1 MRRSLGSFP
10 TSVGW
15 QKKGT
20 FVKGTS
26 GISSSQTQFTRRDF
40 IGTAARSAAA
50 AAVVSLAPYAA
61 RGRVLGVNDTLG
73 VGFIGVGGRGR
84 SHVATVQGL
93 IKSGEKLRIVA
104 VCDAYGYRR
113 DEAAK
118 LTGARIHKRHADLL
132 ADKAVDVVCIATP
145 DRLHVPQAMDA
156 IHAGKDVYCEK
167 PMGHWS
173 QFELSKKFYL
183 ETQRLQRVVQ
193 IGNQANSSPE
203 WKKVGDLI
211 RRGAIGRVQHVLAGF
226 YRYGDWGERMP
237 IPDPEAKPGPEL
249 DWEAFLGDAPKV
261 PFTVDR
267 FFSWRK
273 YLDYAGGPST
283 DLFPHLLTPFVSM
296 LGLKFPSLAVASGGI
311 FKYDTYDR
319 EVPDTFNMCLD
330 YPDKLSITMVCLLSN
345 DYQTDPVIR
354 GDEGSI
360 VLQTDWSS
368 GVDSL
373 ALIPRK
379 GERQEVKGGRS
390 DTTRAHW
397 QNFLHCVRTREKP
410 VSDVE
415 FGFHVQAALNMATLA
430 FLKRKVATFDF
441 KRQKI
446 QL

>member
-1 MRRSLGSFP
+1 MN
-10 TSVGW
+10 
-15 QKKGT
+15 
-20 FVKGTS
+20 GTS
-26 GISSSQTQFTRRDF
+26 RNSLSQTQFTRREF
-40 IGTAARSAAA
+40 IGTAAKV
-50 AAVVSLAPYAA
+50 AAVASVASLAPYVA
-61 RGRVLGVNDTLG
+61 RGRVVGANDTIG

-93 IKSGEKLRIVA
+93 IKSGENLRIVA

-132 ADKAVDVVCIATP
+132 ADGEVDVVCIATP

-156 IHAGKDVYCEK
+156 IRVGKDVYCEK

-173 QFELSKKFYL
+173 QFELSRKFYL
-183 ETQRLQRVVQ
+183 ETQRLKRVVQ

-211 RRGAIGRVQHVLAGF
+211 RRGAIGRVQHVLAGY

-237 IPDPEAKPGPEL
+237 IPDKEAKPGPDL
-249 DWEAFLGDAPKV
+249 DWQAFLGDAPKV

-283 DLFPHLLTPFVSM
+283 DLIPHLLTPFVSM
-296 LGLKFPSLAVASGGI
+296 LDLKFPTLAVASGGI

-330 YPDKLSITMVCLLSN
+330 YPQKLSIAMVCLLSN
-345 DYQTDPVIR
+345 EYQTDPVIR

-373 ALIPRK
+373 TLVPRK
-379 GERQEVKGGRS
+379 GERQEIKGGRS

-397 QNFLHCVRTREKP
+397 RNFLHCVRTREKP

-415 FGFHVQAALNMATLA
+415 FGFHVQAALCMATLA

-441 KRQKI
+441 KREKI
-446 QL
+446 RL

>member
-1 MRRSLGSFP
+1 MKHSSA
-10 TSVGW
+10 
-15 QKKGT
+15 
-20 FVKGTS
+20 
-26 GISSSQTQFTRRDF
+26 SSQTPRQFTRREF
-40 IGTAARSAAA
+40 ISQGAKLAATVGITSQFPRVTRA
-50 AAVVSLAPYAA
+50 
-61 RGRVLGVNDTLG
+61 RVLGANDSIG

-93 IKSGEKLRIVA
+93 IKSGENLRIVA
-104 VCDAYGYRR
+104 VSDAYGYRR
-113 DEAAK
+113 EEIAK
-118 LTGARIHKRHADLL
+118 LTGARIHQRHRALL
-132 ADKAVDVVCIATP
+132 ADAEVDVVCIATP
-145 DRLHVPQAMDA
+145 DRLHVPQGLDA
-156 IHAGKDVYCEK
+156 IRAGKDVYCEK

-173 QFELSKKFYL
+173 QFELSKKFCH
-183 ETQRLQRVVQ
+183 EIQRLKRVVQ

-203 WKKVGDLI
+203 WRKVGELI
-211 RRGAIGRVQHVLAGF
+211 RRGAIGRVQHVQAGY
-226 YRYGDWGERMP
+226 YRYGDWGEQMP
-237 IPDPEAKPGPEL
+237 IPDPEARPGPEL

-273 YLDYAGGPST
+273 YLDYAGGPGT

-296 LGLKFPSLAVASGGI
+296 LGLTFPTLAVASGGI
-311 FKYDTYDR
+311 FKYNTYDR

-330 YPDKLSITMVCLLSN
+330 YPQELSVAMVCTLSN

-373 ALIPRK
+373 TLVPRK
-379 GERQEVKGGRS
+379 GAREEIPGGRS

-397 QNFLHCVRTREKP
+397 QNFIQCVRTRGQP

-415 FGFHVQAALNMATLA
+415 FGLYVQAALCMATLA
-430 FLKRKVATFDF
+430 FLKRKVATFDS
-441 KRQKI
+441 KRERI
-446 QL
+446 CL